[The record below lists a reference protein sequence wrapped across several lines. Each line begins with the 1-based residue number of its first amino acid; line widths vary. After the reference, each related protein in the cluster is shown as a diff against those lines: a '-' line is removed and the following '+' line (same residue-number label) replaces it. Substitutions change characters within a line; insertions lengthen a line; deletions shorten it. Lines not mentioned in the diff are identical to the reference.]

1 MKRRYANKVKGEYSQ
16 KRVDEEFFK
25 GYVAFV
31 KIKDVQNP
39 LVVNDGEKDVCIK
52 DNDYKWI
59 EVYPDNEHYAVTI
72 MFDNNDNL
80 IEWYFDIAKEIGI
93 ENNIPYEDDLYVDIV
108 ITPNGRKE
116 ILDEEELMDAL
127 NNNEITQKDVE
138 LVYET
143 VKLIE
148 DKFVNNFSY
157 LTDLTDKFLKMF
169 DIN

>member
-25 GYVAFV
+25 GYVALV

-39 LVVNDGEKDVCIK
+39 LIVNDGEKDVCIK
-52 DNDYKWI
+52 NNDYEWI
-59 EVYPDNEHYAVTI
+59 EVYPDNEHYVITI

-80 IEWYFDIAKEIGI
+80 IQWYFDIAKEIGI

-127 NNNEITQKDVE
+127 NKNEITQEDVE

>member
-16 KRVDEEFFK
+16 KRIDEEFFK

-39 LVVNDGEKDVCIK
+39 LVVNDGTKDVCIK

-80 IEWYFDIAKEIGI
+80 IQWYFDIAKEIGI

-157 LTDLTDKFLKMF
+157 LTDLTDKFFKMF

>member
-1 MKRRYANKVKGEYSQ
+1 MKRRYANKVTGEYNQ
-16 KRVDEEFFK
+16 KRIDEEFFK
-25 GYVAFV
+25 GYVVFV

-39 LVVNDGEKDVCIK
+39 LIVNDGEKDVCIK

-59 EVYPDNEHYAVTI
+59 EVYPDNEHYAITI

-93 ENNIPYEDDLYVDIV
+93 EKNIPYEDDLYVDIV

-127 NNNEITQKDVE
+127 NKNEITQKDVE

>member
-1 MKRRYANKVKGEYSQ
+1 MTLNKEDNLSNTS
-16 KRVDEEFFK
+16 EFEDFL
-25 GYVAFV
+25 
-31 KIKDVQNP
+31 KIQNP
-39 LVVNDGEKDVCIK
+39 VLVKFLK
-52 DNDYKWI
+52 Y
-59 EVYPDNEHYAVTI
+59 
-72 MFDNNDNL
+72 NNDNL
-80 IEWYFDIAKEIGI
+80 IQWYFDIAKEIGI

-127 NNNEITQKDVE
+127 NKNEITQEDVE

>member
-25 GYVAFV
+25 GYVALV
-31 KIKDVQNP
+31 KLKDVQNP
-39 LVVNDGEKDVCIK
+39 LIVNDGEKDVCIK
-52 DNDYKWI
+52 NNDYEWI
-59 EVYPDNEHYAVTI
+59 EVYPDNEHYVITI

-80 IEWYFDIAKEIGI
+80 IQWYFDIAKEIGI

-116 ILDEEELMDAL
+116 ILDEEELMDAW
-127 NNNEITQKDVE
+127 NKNEITQEDVE

>member
-16 KRVDEEFFK
+16 KRIDEEFFK

-39 LVVNDGEKDVCIK
+39 LIVNDGEKDVCIK

>member
-16 KRVDEEFFK
+16 KRIDEEFFK

-39 LVVNDGEKDVCIK
+39 LIVNDGEKDVCIK

-127 NNNEITQKDVE
+127 NKNEITQNDVE

>member
-16 KRVDEEFFK
+16 KRIDEEFFL

-39 LVVNDGEKDVCIK
+39 LIVNDGEKDVCIK

-80 IEWYFDIAKEIGI
+80 IQWYFDIAKEIGI

-127 NNNEITQKDVE
+127 NKNEITQKDVE

>member
-16 KRVDEEFFK
+16 KRIDEEFFK

-39 LVVNDGEKDVCIK
+39 LIVNDGEKDVCIK
-52 DNDYKWI
+52 DNDYEWI
-59 EVYPDNEHYAVTI
+59 EVYPDNEHYVITI

-80 IEWYFDIAKEIGI
+80 IQWYFDIAKEIGI

-127 NNNEITQKDVE
+127 NKNEITQEDVE

>member
-25 GYVAFV
+25 GYVALV

-39 LVVNDGEKDVCIK
+39 LIVNDGEKDVCIK
-52 DNDYKWI
+52 NNDYKWI

-127 NNNEITQKDVE
+127 NKNEITQEDVE

>member
-16 KRVDEEFFK
+16 KRIDEEFFK
-25 GYVAFV
+25 GYVALV
-31 KIKDVQNP
+31 KLKDVQNP
-39 LVVNDGEKDVCIK
+39 LIVNDGEKDVCIK
-52 DNDYKWI
+52 DNDYEWI
-59 EVYPDNEHYAVTI
+59 EVYPDNEHYVITI

-80 IEWYFDIAKEIGI
+80 IQWYFDIAKEIGI

-127 NNNEITQKDVE
+127 NKNEITQEDVE

>member
-1 MKRRYANKVKGEYSQ
+1 MKRRYANKVNGEYIQ
-16 KRVDEEFFK
+16 KRIDEEFFK

-39 LVVNDGEKDVCIK
+39 LIVNDGEKDVCIK
-52 DNDYKWI
+52 DNDYEWF
-59 EVYPDNEHYAVTI
+59 EVYPDNEHYAITI
-72 MFDNNDNL
+72 MFDDKNNL
-80 IEWYFDIAKEIGI
+80 IEWYFDISKEVGI
-93 ENNIPYEDDLYVDIV
+93 EDGIPYEDDLYVDIV

-127 NNNEITQKDVE
+127 NKNEITQKDVE

>member
-1 MKRRYANKVKGEYSQ
+1 MKRRYANKVKGEYIQ
-16 KRVDEEFFK
+16 KRIDEEFFK

-39 LVVNDGEKDVCIK
+39 LIVNDGEKDVCIK
-52 DNDYKWI
+52 DNDYEWF
-59 EVYPDNEHYAVTI
+59 EVYPDNEHYVITI
-72 MFDNNDNL
+72 MFDDKNNL
-80 IEWYFDIAKEIGI
+80 IEWYFDISKEVGI
-93 ENNIPYEDDLYVDIV
+93 EDGIPYEDDLYVDIV

-127 NNNEITQKDVE
+127 NKNEITQKDVE

-157 LTDLTDKFLKMF
+157 LTDLTDRFLKMF

>member
-93 ENNIPYEDDLYVDIV
+93 ENNIPYEEDLYVDIV

-127 NNNEITQKDVE
+127 NKNEITQKDIE

>member
-39 LVVNDGEKDVCIK
+39 LIVNDGEKDVCIK

>member
-25 GYVAFV
+25 GYVALV

-39 LVVNDGEKDVCIK
+39 LIVNDGEKDVCIK
-52 DNDYKWI
+52 NNDYKWI

-80 IEWYFDIAKEIGI
+80 IQWYFDIAKEIGI

-127 NNNEITQKDVE
+127 NKNEITQKDVE

>member
-16 KRVDEEFFK
+16 KRIDEEFFK

>member
-1 MKRRYANKVKGEYSQ
+1 MKRRYANKVKGEYIQ
-16 KRVDEEFFK
+16 KRIDEEFFK

-39 LVVNDGEKDVCIK
+39 LIVNDGEKDVCIK

>member
-39 LVVNDGEKDVCIK
+39 LIVNDGEKDVCIK
-52 DNDYKWI
+52 NNDYKWI
-59 EVYPDNEHYAVTI
+59 EVYPDNEHYVITI

-80 IEWYFDIAKEIGI
+80 IQWYFDIAKEIGI

-127 NNNEITQKDVE
+127 NKNEITQKDVE

>member
-16 KRVDEEFFK
+16 KRIDEEFFK

-39 LVVNDGEKDVCIK
+39 LIVNDGEKDVCIK
-52 DNDYKWI
+52 DNDYEWI
-59 EVYPDNEHYAVTI
+59 EVYPDNEHYVITI

-80 IEWYFDIAKEIGI
+80 IQWYFDIAKEIGI

-127 NNNEITQKDVE
+127 NKNEITQEDVE

-157 LTDLTDKFLKMF
+157 LTDLTDKILKMF

>member
-16 KRVDEEFFK
+16 KRIDEEFFK
-25 GYVAFV
+25 GYVALV

-80 IEWYFDIAKEIGI
+80 IQWYFDIAKEIGI

-127 NNNEITQKDVE
+127 NKNEITQNDVE

>member
-16 KRVDEEFFK
+16 KRIDEEFFK

-39 LVVNDGEKDVCIK
+39 LIVNDGEKDVCIK

-127 NNNEITQKDVE
+127 NKNEITQKDVE

>member
-25 GYVAFV
+25 GYVALV

-39 LVVNDGEKDVCIK
+39 LIVNDGEKDVCIK
-52 DNDYKWI
+52 NNDYEWI

-80 IEWYFDIAKEIGI
+80 IQWYFDIAKEIGI

-127 NNNEITQKDVE
+127 NKNEITQEDVE

-157 LTDLTDKFLKMF
+157 LTDLTDKFFKMF

>member
-16 KRVDEEFFK
+16 KRIDEEFFK

-39 LVVNDGEKDVCIK
+39 LIVNDGEKDVCIK
-52 DNDYKWI
+52 NNDYEWI

-80 IEWYFDIAKEIGI
+80 IQWYFDIAKEIGI

-127 NNNEITQKDVE
+127 NKNEITQKDVE

>member
-16 KRVDEEFFK
+16 KRIDEEFFK

-39 LVVNDGEKDVCIK
+39 LIVNDGEKDVCIK

-80 IEWYFDIAKEIGI
+80 IQWYFDIAKEIGI

-127 NNNEITQKDVE
+127 NKNEITQNDVE